1 MKTKDL
7 RRVSILAARPCSAA
21 NLRSAR
27 PIPELVNDLLR
38 RRLRSPENDAPW
50 LRPETSV
57 QNGVGEPG
65 TTNDRGIETGRWD
78 QRVQAGYAKTS
89 GQSEVRR
96 VECAGRSMHVCLD
109 EAMADENETVAPRYH

>member
-1 MKTKDL
+1 M
-7 RRVSILAARPCSAA
+7 
-21 NLRSAR
+21 
-27 PIPELVNDLLR
+27 NDLLR

-65 TTNDRGIETGRWD
+65 TTNDRGIEKRGAGTSVSK
-78 QRVQAGYAKTS
+78 RVTQKQAAKA
-89 GQSEVRR
+89 R
-96 VECAGRSMHVCLD
+96 CAESSARGRSMHVCLD